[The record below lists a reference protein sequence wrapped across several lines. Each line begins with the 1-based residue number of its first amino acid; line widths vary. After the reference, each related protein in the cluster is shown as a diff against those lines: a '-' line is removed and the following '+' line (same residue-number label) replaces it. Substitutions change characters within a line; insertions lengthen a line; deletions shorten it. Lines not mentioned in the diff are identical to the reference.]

1 VGVLGAASAVTIA
14 IYLLLLVLRGAP
26 SVWYAIYVWKD
37 VHVVVLLEILWSIAN
52 AQFQVASARRSYG
65 IFCAFGS
72 VGGMA
77 GHWAAAEVASTHGA
91 ELAMTLALGP
101 LVVLT
106 AVTLAFHRARP
117 EAGPKPAEKSTD
129 YTNGIRVLFA
139 SRYLG
144 WLLVLILLTQVTITL
159 IDLHFNQV
167 MEAAYPNEDERS
179 AAFGSVYFA
188 VDGVA
193 LLLQLGTAGILKAL
207 GVTATLVGIPA
218 LVGVSVLAAIVQPR
232 VLVVQIM
239 RVMSKAFDYSLFR
252 AAKEMLY
259 IPLSYEE
266 KTRGKAMI
274 DMLTYRVAKGGAAL
288 LLGGLVAAGLAG
300 AVVMMGVLGLVAL
313 WLLVTVVVVRRYR
326 ELVSREE
333 EAG

>member
-1 VGVLGAASAVTIA
+1 
-14 IYLLLLVLRGAP
+14 
-26 SVWYAIYVWKD
+26 
-37 VHVVVLLEILWSIAN
+37 
-52 AQFQVASARRSYG
+52 
-65 IFCAFGS
+65 
-72 VGGMA
+72 
-77 GHWAAAEVASTHGA
+77 
-91 ELAMTLALGP
+91 
-101 LVVLT
+101 
-106 AVTLAFHRARP
+106 
-117 EAGPKPAEKSTD
+117 
-129 YTNGIRVLFA
+129 
-139 SRYLG
+139 
-144 WLLVLILLTQVTITL
+144 
-159 IDLHFNQV
+159 